1 MYSKK
6 TLELLKAKN
15 ITEGDRVRVSKEG
28 NVFEGV
34 LLPHPEASGA
44 SPDAFIIKLNS
55 GYNVGIE
62 LAKSVTVEKLA
73 GRKKLEAIPTA
84 KAVRNAKLPSV
95 SLITTGGTVS
105 SKVNYETGGVSMLM
119 TPEEILANVPELSRV
134 ANVARVH
141 SPFRIMSE
149 DATHKEWQKIA
160 LLAAKEANSSD
171 SQGVVVM
178 HGTDTLHYTS
188 AALSFMLRNLN
199 KPVALVGAQRSPD
212 RGSFDGAMNLA
223 CAAVYAAG
231 PIAEVAV
238 VMHENESDDYCIAIP
253 GTKAR
258 KMHSSRRDAFKAI
271 NAQSL
276 ARISPNGEFVALTK
290 EFAKRS
296 EDSKTT
302 AEIGFEPRVAIVKAF
317 PSSTPELVDFY
328 VGKKFKGLVI
338 EGTGLGHVPTS
349 TLDAEDSW
357 LPAIKRAV
365 NAGVVVAMT
374 TQCVYGRVHPLVYA
388 NARLLHEAGVV
399 YCSDITSETAFIK
412 LGWLLAKFKKTEDV
426 KRELLI
432 NYAREINP
440 RITGSE

>member
-1 MYSKK
+1 
-6 TLELLKAKN
+6 T
-15 ITEGDRVRVSKEG
+15 
-28 NVFEGV
+28 
-34 LLPHPEASGA
+34 
-44 SPDAFIIKLNS
+44 
-55 GYNVGIE
+55 
-62 LAKSVTVEKLA
+62 
-73 GRKKLEAIPTA
+73 
-84 KAVRNAKLPSV
+84 
-95 SLITTGGTVS
+95 
-105 SKVNYETGGVSMLM
+105 
-119 TPEEILANVPELSRV
+119 
-134 ANVARVH
+134 VARVH
-141 SPFRIMSE
+141 SPFRILSE

-160 LLAAKEANSSD
+160 LLVAKEANSSD

-223 CAAVYAAG
+223 CAAVYAAS

-238 VMHENESDDYCIAIP
+238 VMHENESDDHCIAIP

-271 NAQSL
+271 NAQPL

-296 EDSKTT
+296 DGKVV
-302 AEIGFEPRVAIVKAF
+302 AETGFEPKVAIVKAF
-317 PSSTPELVDFY
+317 PSSTPELIDFY

-349 TLDAEDSW
+349 TLDEKDSW
-357 LPAIKRAV
+357 LPAIKSAIEE
-365 NAGVVVAMT
+365 GVVVAMT

-399 YCSDITSETAFIK
+399 YCSDITSETAFVK

-426 KRELLI
+426 KRELLV